1 MTEAKNVSAE
11 LVTSGTEI
19 LLGDIVDTNAAW
31 IAQQLREI
39 GVNLYYKT
47 TVGDNEPRLRG
58 VLEMAL
64 ARSDVVLVT
73 GGLGPTADDIT
84 RDAIANATGCPLE
97 THPDIEDNL
106 RERFAR
112 WGYQRMSENNLRQAQ
127 IPETATV
134 LENPVGTAPGF
145 ISYDRRHGREGKV
158 IAMPGVPREMKRMMG
173 DLVLPYL
180 QELTGG
186 VGIIRRRILRTVG
199 IGESSLDA
207 DLGHLMDST
216 NPTMGLAA
224 HLGQADVRIAARAA
238 SADEAEELLDTMEE
252 KVRAVIG
259 SYIYSTTPEEA
270 VESVLARLLHEADA
284 SVALLETVTKGAIAD
299 RMNKGVS
306 PESPVRIL
314 QADAEASALR
324 ELLDQ
329 PPAGEVA
336 HELAV
341 QLRGECNV
349 SHGLAVITSGQPDE
363 TFHSNQGG
371 ETWIGCAGPDR
382 TEVARFPFGGADR
395 LTNAWVG
402 NRAMDLLRRILLD
415 LEI

>member
-97 THPDIEDNL
+97 RHPDIEDNL

-145 ISYDRRHGREGKV
+145 VSYDRRHGRDGKV
-158 IAMPGVPREMKRMMG
+158 IAMPGVPREMKRMMA
-173 DLVLPYL
+173 DLVLPFL

-207 DLGHLMDST
+207 DLGHLMDSA

-238 SADEAEELLDTMEE
+238 SADEAEELLDKMEE

-284 SVALLETVTKGAIAD
+284 SVALLETVTEGAIAD

-306 PESPVRIL
+306 PENPVRIL

-324 ELLDQ
+324 KLLDQ

-336 HELAV
+336 HELAL
-341 QLRGECNV
+341 QLRRECNV

-415 LEI
+415 LEV

>member
-1 MTEAKNVSAE
+1 MTDAKTVSCE

-64 ARSDVVLVT
+64 SRSDVVLVT

-97 THPDIEDNL
+97 RHPDIEENL
-106 RERFAR
+106 KERFAR
-112 WGYQRMSENNLRQAQ
+112 WGYQRMSDNNLRQAQ

-145 ISYDRRHGREGKV
+145 ISFDRRHGRGGKV
-158 IAMPGVPREMKRMMG
+158 IAMPGVPREMKRMMA
-173 DLVLPYL
+173 DLVLPFL

-186 VGIIRRRILRTVG
+186 VGVIRRRILRTVG

-207 DLGHLMDST
+207 ELGHLMDSN

-238 SADEAEELLDTMEE
+238 SADEAEGLLDQMEE
-252 KVRAVIG
+252 KVRTVIG
-259 SYIYSTTPEEA
+259 SYIYSTTPDET
-270 VESVLARLLHEADA
+270 VESVLAGLLLKADA
-284 SVALLETVTKGAIAD
+284 SVAMLETVSGGAIAE
-299 RMNKGVS
+299 RMKGGFS
-306 PESPVRIL
+306 SDDSVRIL
-314 QADAEASALR
+314 EADQKTAPFQQ
-324 ELLDQ
+324 LLDR
-329 PPAGEVA
+329 PPASEVA
-336 HELAV
+336 RDLAL
-341 QLRGECNV
+341 QLRQECNV
-349 SHGLAVITSGQPDE
+349 SHGLAVITSGRPEE
-363 TFHSNQGG
+363 TFHSSQGG
-371 ETWIGCAGPDR
+371 ETWIGCAGPER

-402 NRAMDLLRRILLD
+402 NRAMDILRRILLD
-415 LEI
+415 LEV

>member
-1 MTEAKNVSAE
+1 MTDSKSVSCE

-84 RDAIANATGCPLE
+84 RDAIANASGCPLQR
-97 THPDIEDNL
+97 HPDIEEKL

-112 WGYQRMSENNLRQAQ
+112 WGYQRMSDNNLRQAQ
-127 IPETATV
+127 IPEAATV

-145 ISYDRRHGREGKV
+145 ITFDRRHGRGAKV
-158 IAMPGVPREMKRMMG
+158 IAMPGVPREMKRMMN
-173 DLVLPYL
+173 DLVLPFL

-186 VGIIRRRILRTVG
+186 IGVIRRRILRTVG

-207 DLGHLMDST
+207 ELGHLMDSD

-238 SADEAEELLDTMEE
+238 SADEAEALLDQMEE
-252 KVRAVIG
+252 RVRAVIG
-259 SYIYSTTPEEA
+259 SYIYSTTPEET
-270 VESVLARLLHEADA
+270 VESVLANLLHEADA
-284 SVALLETVTKGAIAD
+284 SVAMLETVSGGAIAE
-299 RMNKGVS
+299 RMKSGFTPDTS
-306 PESPVRIL
+306 VRIL
-314 QADAEASALR
+314 EADHDR
-324 ELLDQ
+324 PPFRQLLDR
-329 PPAGEVA
+329 PPASDIA
-336 HELAV
+336 RDLARH
-341 QLRGECNV
+341 LRKECNV
-349 SHGLAVITSGQPDE
+349 SHGLAVITSGRPDE

-402 NRAMDLLRRILLD
+402 NRAMDILRRLLLD
-415 LEI
+415 LEV